1 MGEQWSYS
9 KKRFKNFYPAAKN
22 IKPEKQSRIDLKA
35 FYVIGLLVAGL
46 KSYFFLLLQKSAA
59 LFR

>member
-1 MGEQWSYS
+1 MGEQWLYYL
-9 KKRFKNFYPAAKN
+9 KRFKNFYQGAKN
-22 IKPEKQSRIDLKA
+22 IKPEQQSRIDLKA
-35 FYVIGLLVAGL
+35 FYVVGLLVARI